1 MSKLEAALFYLFDSG
16 VLVGA
21 LVAHVDDLYS
31 TGTGKKHEE
40 CLKFLGKEI
49 YFKRKVGDFRYC
61 GKNVKTEQRR
71 ISLSGPDRCDRK
83 FGVIT

>member
-40 CLKFLGKEI
+40 CLKFLRFILRE
-49 YFKRKVGDFRYC
+49 R
-61 GKNVKTEQRR
+61 
-71 ISLSGPDRCDRK
+71 L
-83 FGVIT
+83 VIFVIVERT